1 MRAERRVKY
10 AKGLLDQIGLGADR
24 LEMHFISSA
33 MGREFAEITTEM
45 TERIKQLG
53 PSPLR
58 ERGNER

>member
-1 MRAERRVKY
+1 MDY
-10 AKGLLDQIGLGADR
+10 AKKLLDQTGLGADR

-45 TERIKQLG
+45 TGRIKELG